1 MIQVQQEK
9 QLIQHNNTP
18 HIIVVLTVI
27 EFNNSLIY
35 PSIIISLSNCVLNS
49 PDKFFTKDHYP
60 LIWKDIQML
69 HYNYSFI
76 SKYYMFIML
85 VINKQLYFTNNLLC
99 PMLFCS
105 PPGRYFNIKIIYLEK
120 GNYIYPL
127 KMYCLTISKVSAKK
141 KLVTNSDLVNASYK
155 DITNLNKFLYLYVNN
170 G

>member
-1 MIQVQQEK
+1 M
-9 QLIQHNNTP
+9 
-18 HIIVVLTVI
+18 
-27 EFNNSLIY
+27 
-35 PSIIISLSNCVLNS
+35 SLSNCVLNS

-76 SKYYMFIML
+76 YKYYMFIML

-105 PPGRYFNIKIIYLEK
+105 PPGRYFNIRIIYLEK

-127 KMYCLTISKVSAKK
+127 KMYDLTVSKVSAKK
-141 KLVTNSDLVNASYK
+141 ILVTNSDLVNASHK

>member
-9 QLIQHNNTP
+9 QMIQHNSTP
-18 HIIVVLTVI
+18 HMIVVLTVI
-27 EFNNSLIY
+27 ESNNSLIY
-35 PSIIISLSNCVLNS
+35 PSIIISLSNFVLNS
-49 PDKFFTKDHYP
+49 PDKIFTKDHYP

-69 HYNYSFI
+69 HYNYSLI
-76 SKYYMFIML
+76 SSYYMFIML

-105 PPGRYFNIKIIYLEK
+105 PPGRYFNFRIIYLEK

-127 KMYCLTISKVSAKK
+127 KMYVLTVSKVSAKI
-141 KLVTNSDLVNASYK
+141 LEINSDLVNASQK